1 MKASSS
7 AVFAEEG
14 GVSERDSARSV
25 LRFAAGIAVFGILLL
40 FLMIVAFAL
49 PVFTDQ
55 SAGGPFS
62 LVWSPGQGHFGI
74 LPMIAGS
81 LVLALS
87 ALLLGWPLGLAL
99 CCWLYCPA
107 AGQSRAAFLARNF
120 VGALVRFMTAI
131 PTVVYGFAAVFLLTP
146 FVRAAF
152 GGTGSCWLSAA
163 LMLAVLILPT
173 IVLLLSAG
181 IAPRLDRLLPG
192 ALALGFT
199 RLDLAWLFVLPAAKK
214 TLVSSLVLGFGRAVG
229 DTLIPLMLA
238 GNAPQIP
245 QSYSSSL
252 RTLTAHMAMVTSN
265 EVGGAA
271 YNSLFV
277 AGALL
282 LLINVCVSLGV
293 RKLENAS
300 GKESGRGGI

>member
-1 MKASSS
+1 MSLIDLKDG
-7 AVFAEEG
+7 EKTD
-14 GVSERDSARSV
+14 RK
-25 LRFAAGIAVFGILLL
+25 LIA
-40 FLMIVAFAL
+40 
-49 PVFTDQ
+49 
-55 SAGGPFS
+55 
-62 LVWSPGQGHFGI
+62 
-74 LPMIAGS
+74 
-81 LVLALS
+81 
-87 ALLLGWPLGLAL
+87 
-99 CCWLYCPA
+99 
-107 AGQSRAAFLARNF
+107 
-120 VGALVRFMTAI
+120 ALVRFMTAI

-152 GGTGSCWLSAA
+152 GGTGFCWLSAA

-199 RLDLAWLFVLPAAKK
+199 RLDLVWLFVLPSAKK
-214 TLVSSLVLGFGRAVG
+214 TLVSSFVLGFGRAVG

-245 QSYSSSL
+245 HSYSSSL

-282 LLINVCVSLGV
+282 LLVNVLVSLGV
-293 RKLENAS
+293 RRLENAS
-300 GKESGRGGI
+300 RKESGRGRR